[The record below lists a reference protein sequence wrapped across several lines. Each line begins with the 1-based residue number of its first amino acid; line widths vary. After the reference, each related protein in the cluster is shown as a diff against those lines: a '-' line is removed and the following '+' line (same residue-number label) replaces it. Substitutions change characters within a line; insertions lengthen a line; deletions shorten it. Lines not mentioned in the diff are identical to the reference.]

1 MTTSKKNMRTGGIQL
16 SRTQIS
22 AAVIASLMS
31 TGAMAQASVNLTTT
45 TPAAAYTVI
54 GSPASRSHQDN
65 TNAIGA
71 SAVNNTVGSGSS
83 GDTASSSVSIGTN
96 SVRAGA
102 RANMFTG
109 TVDLALADGVGVASG
124 AAQFN
129 TGTISSSALSNTLGA
144 TFNTLTASTAQ
155 VLSNTVSAST
165 TVNASSQTLA
175 GELPVGYSATGGAL
189 ASYSTTASPAPASTA
204 SGTLVVHSLQ
214 RARATAGTTA
224 SATATASGN
233 EIGLEVDSTAS
244 AVTASSPRL
253 DSNTISAAL
262 TSNTATNL
270 IDVQAGAA
278 PTFAGSAVI
287 SNDQAVSS
295 TAGTTSR
302 ASTASTSGSSILAT
316 VGADTGV
323 NTLTGTLSVAGNAVT
338 SSATHNETAG
348 AGTGVAGNRIVIGDG
363 VAFQG
368 AGGGALASASYA
380 SGLDYTAQASLAIS
394 NHQEAWTP
402 LSAAT
407 QSTSVG
413 SAVQSIDGGSVAL
426 ADNTVS
432 ARATGNLNSS
442 EVKADG
448 AAAFSGSV
456 ALQNSQQNLY
466 LGSSAQN
473 ERASVTATVGTADI
487 LSVTGV
493 DGGVT
498 HDSTVGVT
506 GNSSSAAAYGNQAS
520 QTIALA
526 ANTLDLTGPTSTA
539 LTSGVASN
547 LNVSAA
553 AALAVSSLQINQNAA
568 VTATGTNLR
577 TGLYADSRGD
587 AIAQPASYNTILG
600 STLNVADNAQEAVAV
615 GNNAGNAVSL
625 AVTTLDSGSAGISNA
640 QFQTGLVN
648 AGLGNASVGL
658 VAGTH
663 VTGSDLTVSDN
674 LQRAVGYG
682 NLGSNSIAVDA
693 NAVSLQPAGPA
704 MSNSVVVFDALA
716 ANGRVFD
723 AATQPTVGAVY
734 GVLNN
739 QAVSGANAGVSA
751 SAASV
756 GASLAVEGNVTGS
769 TAATT
774 GNVVLGAAYGNDA
787 INRASVTVGSSL
799 TVDGGTFARVAQV
812 TNTQAVGG
820 ANTAI
825 SASAGGGETV
835 STAIERNV
843 VDSTVSASSN
853 AVEAM
858 AYGSRASNSVTASGN
873 EIGSMS
879 NAGGT
884 GQADV
889 SGNLYS
895 VNAAF
900 GVLNA
905 QSGQGSVSASL
916 VDSIGTPTDS
926 ASVRVQVGRTA
937 NSNNVLQS
945 TLIDNATV
953 RADSNTLRAQAVSN
967 GATNTVAT
975 SANTLAASGALL
987 NMQTTSADVLA
998 VVGAAGT
1005 AGSSGSPAI
1014 PGAPFTPVVTGDFD
1028 IANSSLGAWSVTG
1041 DLVVST
1047 LNNPSLTT
1055 GQIQA
1060 LVADGYVYD
1069 SGSQAYRKAVVNQTV
1084 QDATYQ
1090 ELIAAG
1096 STNTTFFG
1104 LTSVGTP
1111 AVPATAG
1118 TPNAGGV
1125 TLAVTG
1131 GASVGVRDSTLSVAG
1146 NSTSGLVTGNSATN
1160 SVSATGNAVEGAAT
1174 FASAT
1179 VSTGNA
1185 TAAADQAL
1193 SNVQQVS
1200 SESLRSTVYGTF
1212 AIDVTTDAAVPV
1224 AVTGSTLAVERNTQT
1239 ARTVANSATN
1249 SLTLDA
1255 NQLSATSA
1263 LLSVQGN
1270 SAAIASTSNLELF
1283 APAAVSQSTVSL
1295 SDNSNVALGVANDV
1309 SNRVT
1314 IQGGASVLSQGV
1326 SSANANAL
1334 AGLTTAMGDHVLTN
1348 QQTSSGTGVSSNAS
1362 TALYNQDGLL
1372 EATRGLSASSLTISG
1387 NSTIAEASAN
1397 RATNTMSVVD
1407 AASLGA
1413 STAVLNVQSNASV
1426 VSAAATASVGVAL
1439 NGDSTPL
1446 GHASDGSSIA
1456 LNGNSTSAL
1465 ARGNTATNV
1474 LNAAPGAN
1482 YVNPSAFSAT
1492 LGANMAQAPAAV
1504 LNSQANNADVSA
1516 SSNLVSYRV
1525 SLSGGDVAINGAA
1538 IGSSIGVIGNSAMAQ
1553 AYGNSATNALTLSAL
1568 NTGVAAGGVSN
1579 SQSNTGAVNAS
1590 TSSASV
1596 GVQLASAALGTS
1608 LGGSTVR
1615 VTGNQLGATAV
1626 GNSAVSTIAAR

>member
-1 MTTSKKNMRTGGIQL
+1 MTTSKKNTRTGGIQL

-22 AAVIASLMS
+22 AAVVASLMS
-31 TGAMAQASVNLTTT
+31 TGAMAQASVELVTS
-45 TPAAAYTVI
+45 TPSATYTVV
-54 GSPASRSHQDN
+54 GNPANRSHQDN
-65 TNAIGA
+65 VSAIGA
-71 SAVNNTVGSGSS
+71 SAVGNTVGSESS
-83 GDTASSSVSIGTN
+83 GDTASSSVSISTN

-102 RANMFTG
+102 RANVFTG

-129 TGTISSSALSNTLGA
+129 TGALSSAASGNTLGS
-144 TFNTLTASTAQ
+144 TFNTLTASSAE
-155 VLSNTVSAST
+155 VLANTISATT
-165 TVNASSQTLA
+165 TVNASSQALA
-175 GELPVGYSATGGAL
+175 GELPVGYVSTVGAL
-189 ASYSTTASPAPASTA
+189 ATYGGSPASVAQ
-204 SGTLVVHSLQ
+204 GTLVVHSFQ
-214 RARATAGTTA
+214 RARATAGTTPA
-224 SATATASGN
+224 ATATTTGN
-233 EIGLEVDSTAS
+233 EIGLDVDSTAS
-244 AVTASSPRL
+244 ALTASSPRL
-253 DSNTISAAL
+253 DNNTINAAL
-262 TSNTATNL
+262 TNNTATNL
-270 IDVQAGAA
+270 IDLQAGGSPA
-278 PTFAGSAVI
+278 FVGSAVI

-302 ASTASTSGSSILAT
+302 PSTAATSGSAILAT
-316 VGADTGV
+316 IGSDDGV

-338 SSATHNETAG
+338 SSATSNETAG
-348 AGTGVAGNRIVIGDG
+348 ASNGVAGNRIVIGDG

-368 AGGGALASASYA
+368 AGGGAVASASYA

-402 LSAAT
+402 LSSAT
-407 QSTSVG
+407 QGTYVG
-413 SAVQSIDGGSVAL
+413 SAVQSINGGSVAL

-442 EVKADG
+442 EVAAQG

-456 ALQNSQQNLY
+456 ALQNSQQNLF
-466 LGSSAQN
+466 LSGTPQN
-473 ERASVTATVGTADI
+473 ERASVTATVTDADI

-498 HDSTVGVT
+498 HASTVGVT
-506 GNSSSAAAYGNQAS
+506 GNDSSASAYGNQSS
-520 QTIALA
+520 QNIALA
-526 ANTLDLTGPTSTA
+526 ANTLALNGPTNVA
-539 LTSGVASN
+539 LTSGVAAN

-568 VTATGTNLR
+568 ITATGGDLR
-577 TGLYADSRGD
+577 TGLYADSQGD
-587 AIAQPASYNTILG
+587 ALAQPASYNTILG
-600 STLNVADNAQEAVAV
+600 STLNVTDNAQQAVAV
-615 GNNAGNAVSL
+615 GNNVGNGVSL

-640 QFQTGLVN
+640 QFQTGQVG
-648 AGLGNASVGL
+648 AGLSNASVGM

-663 VTGSDLTVSDN
+663 VSGSDLTVGDN
-674 LQRAVGYG
+674 LQRAVAYG
-682 NLGSNSIAVDA
+682 NLGSNSIAVEA
-693 NAVSLQPAGPA
+693 NAVSLQPAGSA
-704 MSNSVVVFDALA
+704 IDGSTVFFDPTAT
-716 ANGRVFD
+716 NGRVFD
-723 AATQPTVGAVY
+723 AGVGGQPAVSAVY

-739 QAVSGANAGVSA
+739 QAVSGPNAGVSA

-756 GASLAVEGNVTGS
+756 GANLTVEGNITGS

-787 INRASVTVGSSL
+787 TNRASLDVGSSL
-799 TVDGGTFARVAQV
+799 TVAADAYARVAQV
-812 TNTQAVGG
+812 SNTQVVGG

-835 STAIERNV
+835 STLIERNV
-843 VDSTVSASSN
+843 VDSTVAASSN
-853 AVEAM
+853 AIEAM
-858 AYGSRASNSVTASGN
+858 AYGSRAVNSVAASGN
-873 EIGSMS
+873 EITVTSP
-879 NAGGT
+879 GGAQT
-884 GQADV
+884 SLLGMGMTMASTD
-889 SGNLYS
+889 
-895 VNAAF
+895 AAF

-905 QSGQGSVSASL
+905 QSGQGSVTASL
-916 VDSIGTPTDS
+916 VDSVGAPTDS
-926 ASVRVQVGRTA
+926 ASVRVQVGRAA

-953 RADSNTLRAQAVSN
+953 RADSNTLLAQAVSN
-967 GATNTVAT
+967 GATNSVAT

-987 NMQTTSADVLA
+987 NMQATSANVVA

-1005 AGSSGSPAI
+1005 PGTTGSPPV
-1014 PGAPFTPVVTGDFD
+1014 PGAPFTPTVTGDFD
-1028 IANSSLGAWSVTG
+1028 TATFSLGAWNVTG
-1041 DLVVST
+1041 DLVVSV
-1047 LNNPSLTT
+1047 LDNPSLTT

-1060 LVADGYVYD
+1060 LVADGYAYD
-1069 SGSQAYRKAVVNQTV
+1069 SSSQAYRKAVVNQSV

-1090 ELIAAG
+1090 ELTSAG
-1096 STNTTFFG
+1096 STNTAFFG

-1131 GASVGVRDSTLSVAG
+1131 GASVGVSNSSLSVAG

-1160 SVSATGNAVEGAAT
+1160 SVSASGNAVGGTSA
-1174 FASAT
+1174 FASTNVNLISTDASADHVLT
-1179 VSTGNA
+1179 NVQSVSSA
-1185 TAAADQAL
+1185 AL
-1193 SNVQQVS
+1193 S
-1200 SESLRSTVYGTF
+1200 STVNGTY

-1224 AVTGSTLAVERNTQT
+1224 AITGSTLAVDGNAQT
-1239 ARTVANSATN
+1239 ARAVANSATN
-1249 SLTLDA
+1249 SVSMEA
-1255 NQLSATSA
+1255 NQLAATSA

-1270 SAAIASTSNLELF
+1270 SAAIAATSNLELF

-1295 SDNSNVALGVANDV
+1295 SNNSNVALGVANDV
-1309 SNRVT
+1309 SNRTTV
-1314 IQGGASVLSQGV
+1314 QGGASVASQGTG
-1326 SSANANAL
+1326 SANATYIPVAANNVSA
-1334 AGLTTAMGDHVLTN
+1334 DHVVTN
-1348 QQTSSGTGVSSNAS
+1348 QQASNGTSVSSTAS
-1362 TALYNQDGLL
+1362 TSLYNQDGVLD
-1372 EATRGLSASSLTISG
+1372 TTPGLSASSLTISG

-1397 RATNTMSVVD
+1397 RATNSLSVVD

-1413 STAVLNVQSNASV
+1413 STAVLNVQTNASQ
-1426 VSAAATASVGVAL
+1426 VSASATASVGVAL
-1439 NGDSTPL
+1439 NGGNLPL
-1446 GHASDGSSIA
+1446 GYAADGSSIA

-1482 YVNPSAFSAT
+1482 YVNT
-1492 LGANMAQAPAAV
+1492 GAPAVLSTTTATAPAV
-1504 LNSQANNADVSA
+1504 VVNNQANSADVSA

-1525 SLSGGDVAINGAA
+1525 SLSDGSLPLNGAA

-1579 SQSNTGAVNAS
+1579 TQSNTGAVNAS
-1590 TSSASV
+1590 TSSTSV
-1596 GVQLASAALGTS
+1596 GVQLASTFGTS
-1608 LGGSTVR
+1608 LGGSTAR